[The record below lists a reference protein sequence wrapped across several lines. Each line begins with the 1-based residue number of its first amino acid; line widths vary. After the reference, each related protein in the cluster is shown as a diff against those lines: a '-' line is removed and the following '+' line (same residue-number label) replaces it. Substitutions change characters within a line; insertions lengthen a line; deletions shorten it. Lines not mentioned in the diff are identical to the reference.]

1 MYENSESN
9 FGEQQHCIEINHPES
24 VEDIEQ
30 PYVQFN
36 LQLAESGS
44 HYEEEDIQRCFD
56 LQQKVIPYNFIDPFV
71 DYMESLSSSNV
82 RLFLTKEG
90 CLFLSAE
97 MNLHIPWS
105 PLCIISRS
113 VDLPVGSIKSS
124 IDFWII
130 LEKTEFRADILSIKN
145 FKEWSDMRIHENFCS
160 ILFAHLMS
168 NSESEVIFL
177 KEFDKKEIEALQ
189 DSSVQS
195 SFQLSFEVR
204 IENFQLSFEVRI
216 ENKDESD
223 KSKFRKWHDPISN
236 YIKEVF
242 DSRFQYPLYD
252 KLQTDDDYKQ
262 MMIVVPVFI
271 LLMHRSRFSLSIQIL
286 VWLHWKHDFT

>member
-1 MYENSESN
+1 MKI
-9 FGEQQHCIEINHPES
+9 F
-24 VEDIEQ
+24 
-30 PYVQFN
+30 
-36 LQLAESGS
+36 
-44 HYEEEDIQRCFD
+44 
-56 LQQKVIPYNFIDPFV
+56 
-71 DYMESLSSSNV
+71 SSI
-82 RLFLTKEG
+82 
-90 CLFLSAE
+90 LSA
-97 MNLHIPWS
+97 H
-105 PLCIISRS
+105 R
-113 VDLPVGSIKSS
+113 
-124 IDFWII
+124 
-130 LEKTEFRADILSIKN
+130 
-145 FKEWSDMRIHENFCS
+145 
-160 ILFAHLMS
+160 MS

-177 KEFDKKEIEALQ
+177 KEFAEKEIEALEVKIQ
-189 DSSVQS
+189 NLSVQS

>member
-1 MYENSESN
+1 MELPGEDINISVEPPGEDIKVLDLDQHQLIYSEDIPIYDEYLDEIEQIPTLASVDLRSSQQMYENSESN
-9 FGEQQHCIEINHPES
+9 FGEQQHCIEINHPEF

-130 LEKTEFRADILSIKN
+130 LEKTEFRADILSIK
-145 FKEWSDMRIHENFCS
+145 K
-160 ILFAHLMS
+160 
-168 NSESEVIFL
+168 
-177 KEFDKKEIEALQ
+177 
-189 DSSVQS
+189 
-195 SFQLSFEVR
+195 FQGME
-204 IENFQLSFEVRI
+204 
-216 ENKDESD
+216 
-223 KSKFRKWHDPISN
+223 
-236 YIKEVF
+236 
-242 DSRFQYPLYD
+242 
-252 KLQTDDDYKQ
+252 
-262 MMIVVPVFI
+262 
-271 LLMHRSRFSLSIQIL
+271 
-286 VWLHWKHDFT
+286 